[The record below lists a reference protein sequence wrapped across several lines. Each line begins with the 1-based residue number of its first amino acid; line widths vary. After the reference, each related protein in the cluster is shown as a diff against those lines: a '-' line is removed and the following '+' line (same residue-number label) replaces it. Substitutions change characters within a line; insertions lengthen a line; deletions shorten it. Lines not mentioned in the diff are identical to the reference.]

1 MSTRIFQ
8 IINMLINRNDSITI
22 DYIAKELNFSNKTI
36 RNDLKSVE
44 NLMAENDLKL
54 IKKTG
59 IGIYIEGDE
68 KNKLKM
74 ISNIKSYKQ
83 VSLQYSSKDR
93 QLYILNQLL
102 ANNKK
107 TTTSSLQ
114 NELYI
119 SRPCVYKDLEKVKEW
134 LMEKDIDL
142 VFDKEK
148 GFVLHA
154 GEKRIRKAI
163 LDLFLLSEDYD
174 ELVDMLE
181 RKNNSDNVNYAAINY
196 FSYSQKEDILWIDYE
211 KVKKIIL
218 GLEDKLNVKFIGT
231 DLTRLTIEY
240 SLAIT
245 RMLDGKFV
253 DMKESTLIGLQELSE
268 YEKMFEVAKEIEEEF
283 HIEVPEEEIGYLF
296 GNTIVSKTHLEDIQ
310 WNIDEKTLVIN
321 KIVTQE
327 IVELTK
333 ESYKISDE
341 LNFYNGLIHHLKS
354 VTNKIKYGLDFDN
367 ILVDEIRRNYPGPFE
382 IALKSKSIFEEYY
395 SFEIPLEEV
404 GFIALHIAAAIERSK
419 KPLSTYVIYN
429 SSYSEIKLMIEILK
443 NNFNQLTIKKVI
455 PISMIDDINQNE
467 VDLIITTQKLEKEL
481 ESNTVVLPTALVYDD
496 IQKLWKIL
504 PEIYEEQNAK
514 NLKNYRK

>member
-8 IINMLINRNDSITI
+8 IINMLINTNDIMTI

-44 NLMAENDLKL
+44 NLLAENDLKL

-83 VSLQYSSKDR
+83 VNLQYSSRDR

-134 LMEKDIDL
+134 FMEKDIDL

-163 LDLFLLSEDYD
+163 LDLFLISEDYD

-181 RKNNSDNVNYAAINY
+181 RKNNSDDVNFASINY

-211 KVKKIIL
+211 KVKKIIF
-218 GLEDKLNVKFIGT
+218 GLEEKLNVKFIGT
-231 DLTRLTIEY
+231 DLSRLTIKY

-253 DMKESTLIGLQELSE
+253 DMKDSTLKELQELNE

-283 HIEVPEEEIGYLF
+283 NIEVPEEEIGYLF
-296 GNTIVSKTHLEDIQ
+296 GITIVSKTHLEDID

-333 ESYKISDE
+333 ESYNISDE
-341 LNFYNGLIHHLKS
+341 RNFLNGLIHHLKS

-367 ILVDEIRRNYPGPFE
+367 TLVDEIRKNYPGPFE

-395 SFEIPLEEV
+395 SYEIPLEEV
-404 GFIALHIAAAIERSK
+404 GYIALHIAAAIERSK
-419 KPLSTYVIYN
+419 KPLSTYVIYH

-443 NNFNQLTIKKVI
+443 NNFNQLTIEKVI

-467 VDLIITTQKLEKEL
+467 VDLVITTQKLEEEL
-481 ESNTVVLPTALVYDD
+481 DSNTVILPTALVYDD
-496 IQKLWKIL
+496 MQKFSKIL
-504 PEIYEEQNAK
+504 RDIYEEQNDK
-514 NLKNYRK
+514 NLKKYHK